1 MPKVVL
7 TDAWLRANARHKRND
22 ILTMSDLVS
31 QNLTV
36 QIAKTGRT
44 NFLWRGRSEG
54 KIQTIKLGSYPPHSL
69 ADARAW
75 ADAKT
80 IARDKGVPIV
90 AELRAT
96 RQAEVEAKIEA
107 ARTVRTCFEVYMK
120 FDGNRGKD
128 GGKEKRSK
136 FERLVLPVIGDR
148 PIADVTADDLGAIIA
163 DFMQEHPNGGGANR
177 LHAASARMWR
187 WLTFHPIGRQASGLK
202 TIIYAGAFKPAAEK
216 SRTSFLGDSAIRHLY
231 QALEFE
237 PAHWLAYYKLMLLT
251 GARRSEISDL
261 KKANVLVE
269 PGTPYIMLRSEDANN
284 DQYHVIP
291 LSSAA
296 SAQLEITRS
305 LSGASPWFFP
315 ANGKADAE
323 NLISGFTHR
332 HNRITDTMQT
342 IAHFED
348 ASTLPYWTL
357 HDFRRTMRTFMSK
370 VPVPKHI
377 AKAIISHSVGKSR
390 LDATYD
396 LCEYF
401 DEKTEAL
408 TKWGDWVDAITVDR
422 ERYLHPV
429 TA

>member
-1 MPKVVL
+1 MPKIVL
-7 TDAWLRANARHKRND
+7 TDAWLRANARHQRGD
-22 ILTMSDLVS
+22 VLTMSDLVS

-107 ARTVRTCFEVYMK
+107 ARTVRTCFDVYMK
-120 FDGNRGKD
+120 FDGSRGKD

-177 LHAASARMWR
+177 LHAAIARMWR
-187 WLTFHPIGRQASGLK
+187 WLAFHPIGRQASGLK
-202 TIIYAGAFKPAAEK
+202 TNVYAGAFKPAAEK
-216 SRTSFLGDSAIRHLY
+216 SRTSFLGDDAIRFLY

-237 PAHWLAYYKLMLLT
+237 PPHWRAFYKLMLLT

-269 PGTPYIMLRSEDANN
+269 RGTPYIMLRSEDAKN

-291 LSSAA
+291 LSPAA
-296 SAQLEITRS
+296 SEQLDIARA
-305 LSGASPWFFP
+305 LSGTSPWLFP

-323 NLISGFTHR
+323 TPISGFTHR
-332 HNRITDTMQT
+332 HNRITETMQT
-342 IAHFED
+342 IAHC
-348 ASTLPYWTL
+348 AGAGTLPYWTL

-377 AKAIISHSVGKSR
+377 AEAIISHSGGKSR

-396 LCEYF
+396 LYEYF
-401 DEKTEAL
+401 DEKTDAL
-408 TKWGDWVDAITVDR
+408 TKWGDWVDAITGDR
-422 ERYLHPV
+422 ERYLYSV